1 MTPAVLS
8 GLFVTVFLIVML
20 LIAISCL
27 YDIKTNDKFAANN
40 LFVGKES

>member
-1 MTPAVLS
+1 MTPSVLS
-8 GLFVTVFLIVML
+8 GLFVAIFIIVVL

-27 YDIKTNDKFAANN
+27 YDIKTNDKYAVNN